1 MFDECIE
8 ALGAE
13 MAILSEEKSKEI
25 FQNLQKS
32 YPFNSWS
39 RIDWEQIRANIKI
52 VNTIDVVPQIKQLL
66 GDVDEV
72 FILWS
77 TGSQLVLKS
86 QLCKVLSAIDDVL
99 AVGAD
104 TFIYS
109 PSRFIIEFHHEGE
122 IIIGFENDSVLN

>member
-1 MFDECIE
+1 
-8 ALGAE
+8 